1 MDLTKDQVKQ
11 RIIQEIDNSKD
22 QIINFA
28 KDIAE
33 NAETGYRE
41 IQTAKKVRE
50 IFSRLN
56 LSFTDGH
63 GITGVKASPISGRS
77 SGPTIAVIGEL
88 DGLIVKDHPLADKV
102 TNAVH
107 ACGHNC
113 QLGSMFGVGLG
124 LINAQANQYFN
135 GNVVLFA
142 VPAEETIENE
152 FRIALIDSG
161 KLGFIS
167 GKQELI
173 RQGSF
178 DDIDMAMLSHATS
191 IPSEKDLAVGGSS
204 LGHMVK
210 YVEFHGVA
218 AHAATAPQEGVN
230 ALKAANIAMMAMDSQ
245 RESFEDEDKVRV
257 HGILTEG
264 GTSVNSI
271 PSIAKL
277 EWRVRG
283 RTIEVVD
290 KINAKIDRS
299 IKAGALAMGAK
310 VRIRSIAGNLPMLQ
324 DNFMNGL
331 YLENA
336 RSVVGEQNVML
347 HAVDQTFGSTDMGDL
362 SQIIPIIHP
371 RSGGAIGTGHGN
383 NFYIDDYEKSV
394 LNPAKAM
401 AMTIVDLLWHEDSKS
416 NEILEKHK
424 PVFTRSEYVKM
435 QNKRMGDDFYDY
447 SDLTAK

>member
-11 RIIQEIDNSKD
+11 RIIEEIDKSKE

-41 IQTAKKVRE
+41 IQTAKKVKE
-50 IFSRLN
+50 IFSQLN
-56 LSFTDGH
+56 LNFTDGH
-63 GITGVKASPISGRS
+63 AITGVKASPITGRS

-124 LINAQANQYFN
+124 LINAQANHYFN

-152 FRIALIDSG
+152 FRIGLINSG

-167 GKQELI
+167 GKQELV

-191 IPSEKDLAVGGSS
+191 VPSDKDLAVGGSS

-218 AHAATAPQEGVN
+218 AHAASAPQDGVN
-230 ALKAANIAMMAMDSQ
+230 ALKAANIAMMAMDAQ

-283 RTIEVVD
+283 KTIHVVD

-299 IKAGALAMGAK
+299 IKAGAMAMGAK

-324 DNFMNGL
+324 NNVMKDL
-331 YLENA
+331 YLKNA
-336 RSVVGEQNVML
+336 HVVVGKENV
-347 HAVDQTFGSTDMGDL
+347 AVHPDDQTRGSTDMGDL

-371 RSGGAIGTGHGN
+371 WSGGAIGTGHGN
-383 NFYIDDYEKSV
+383 NYYIDDYEKSV

-416 NEILEKHK
+416 NEILANHK
-424 PVFTRSEYVKM
+424 PIFSRSEYVDL
-435 QNKRMGDDFYDY
+435 QNERMGDDFYDY
-447 SDLTAK
+447 S